1 MEVGIA
7 MKVGNGGDR
16 DRDREID
23 GEAGIV
29 VVG

>member
-1 MEVGIA
+1 MEIA
-7 MKVGNGGDR
+7 MKVGEGGDK

-23 GEAGIV
+23 GETGIV

>member
-7 MKVGNGGDR
+7 VKVGKGGDGY
-16 DRDREID
+16 RDREID